1 MRLVRFLIK
10 LSFICNICFLLGY
23 FVRMMGDP
31 EAWSFLTKHV
41 TILGWL
47 VAAPLNILTV
57 LIAVV
62 MLLLKKVRFA
72 DIHPYVFVLNVLI
85 LLIQL
90 ASPI

>member
-23 FVRMMGDP
+23 GVRMMGDP
-31 EAWSFLTKHV
+31 EAWSFLTKHI

-47 VAAPLNILTV
+47 VAAPLNIIT
-57 LIAVV
+57 IITAIV

-72 DIHPYVFVLNVLI
+72 EIHPYVFVLNVLI

-90 ASPI
+90 VSPI

>member
-10 LSFICNICFLLGY
+10 LSFICNICFLLG
-23 FVRMMGDP
+23 FLIRMTGDS
-31 EAWSFLTKHV
+31 EGWSFLTKHV
-41 TILGWL
+41 TVLGWL

-57 LIAVV
+57 LLAIV

-72 DIHPYVFVLNVLI
+72 DIHPYVFVANVII
-85 LLIQL
+85 LLFQL